1 MWSAH
6 ERSRSSVGQRSG
18 LCNVIGPVPAA
29 VPRTFHHE
37 DFDAASLAS
46 TKGDATVSVCL
57 PARDDEATIGG
68 IAAHI
73 RLELMERVPLVDEL
87 VVIDDHSED
96 RTARRAADAG
106 ARVIDAGAVAA
117 GHGSGHGKGE
127 AVWKSMFA
135 TTGDVLAWCDA
146 DIGDFDS
153 RFVVG
158 LVGPL
163 IATPDVGFVKGYYE
177 RPLGPAAR
185 GGGRVTELVARPLI
199 ALLFPQLESIIQP
212 LGGEYAGRREI
223 LEQLPFVTGY
233 GVDLG
238 LLLDAVEHLGVGA
251 IAQVDL
257 GSRRHRNRT
266 LDELGPQALAVL
278 QTGLR
283 RAGVSGA
290 DRPAT
295 LARPGMAP
303 ERVDVADLPPPV
315 EVPAYGRSA

>member
-1 MWSAH
+1 M
-6 ERSRSSVGQRSG
+6 G
-18 LCNVIGPVPAA
+18 LVPTA
-29 VPRTFHHE
+29 VPRTFHHK
-37 DFDAASLAS
+37 DFDAASLAAA
-46 TKGDATVSVCL
+46 KGDATVSVCF
-57 PARDDEATIGG
+57 PARDEEATIGR

-106 ARVIDAGAVAA
+106 ARVIDAEAVTA
-117 GHGSGHGKGE
+117 GHGSGHGKGHGKGE

-135 TTGDVLAWCDA
+135 TTGDMLAWCDA
-146 DIGDFDS
+146 DIGDFGS

-163 IATPDVGFVKGYYE
+163 LAAPDVGFVKGFYE

-199 ALLFPQLESIIQP
+199 ALLFPQLGSIIQP
-212 LGGEYAGRREI
+212 LGGEYAGRREV

-238 LLLDAVEHLGVGA
+238 LLVDAVERFGIGA

-315 EVPAYGRSA
+315 EVPAYCRSA